1 MKSKNK
7 LLTDCGSA
15 SGKSTLWAVVTWPF
29 RALSRVAVK
38 EPMTAVELAA
48 LQRAV
53 EELPPKTQLALRLA
67 GGGASYEQISAEVG
81 TDAKTARK
89 LVERAMEHL
98 LQRMTSP

>member
-1 MKSKNK
+1 MKSENK
-7 LLTDCGSA
+7 WLTDCGSA
-15 SGKSTLWAVVTWPF
+15 SGASRLTLWLRKV
-29 RALSRVAVK
+29 RALSRLTAAK

-67 GGGASYEQISAEVG
+67 GGGASYEQIGAEVG